1 MPSRISFNAVTE
13 AFLDESPGGCVEPVG
28 SDFAGSSITVPF
40 GVDGV
45 PGVAAALS
53 TLKTVN

>member
-45 PGVAAALS
+45 PAALS